1 MKKLVSEAKG
11 DVLVIY
17 PPDYINLSF
26 KQSLISNIENGW
38 ADAPKTFLL
47 NMEKVELI
55 NSHGAAAILELYN
68 FLNKHGQSLAICCVR
83 EMMVEDMCRDTG
95 ILFLCEG
102 RIYKEEKDA
111 LDALSKHSE

>member
-1 MKKLVSEAKG
+1 MKKLVSEVKG

-17 PPDYINLSF
+17 PPDYMNLSF

-38 ADAPKTFLL
+38 ADASKAFLL

-55 NSHGAAAILELYN
+55 NSHGAAAVLELYN
-68 FLNKHGQSLAICCVR
+68 SLNRSGQSLAICCIR
-83 EMMVEDMCRDTG
+83 EMMVEEMCRDTG

-111 LDALSKHSE
+111 LDVLSKDSE